1 MSVENFNRFNDEFTK
16 YIFANDGQKEFLLEE
31 AVT

>member
-16 YIFANDGQKEFLLEE
+16 YIFANMTNVNLSFDICD
-31 AVT
+31 